1 MVLQSYKTL
10 LVSQKD
16 YINKGKVMKFDPS
29 IPFIWF
35 LSDFPDTKKLEIV
48 QQSSRLAVT
57 MKLSGMVDLKGAENA
72 LPLWHEMNLRG
83 RKNLN

>member
-35 LSDFPDTKKLEIV
+35 LSDFPDTKKLELCSRIAV
-48 QQSSRLAVT
+48 KEDLHRKNDFSVIFPIQSS
-57 MKLSGMVDLKGAENA
+57 
-72 LPLWHEMNLRG
+72 
-83 RKNLN
+83 